1 MLWGEC
7 SCISLRVAVT
17 ISSLRYCSVVRGVDV
32 ESRLRSFGPM
42 FLVGPEGCSCVGGFD
57 SRDMFAVTSLMCGV
71 GKGWVMCG
79 E

>member
-1 MLWGEC
+1 M
-7 SCISLRVAVT
+7 
-17 ISSLRYCSVVRGVDV
+17 VRGVDV
-32 ESRLRSFGPM
+32 DSRFKSFGPM

-57 SRDMFAVTSLMCGV
+57 MRDMFAVTSLMCGV